1 METKQF
7 NLQLSRQRTHWQK
20 PEILLMLMAIGVPLS
35 FSTWMALLNN
45 FVIEQGHFTGAEIG
59 LLQSLREVPG
69 FLAFTAVFLLLIF
82 REQTFALLSLAAL
95 GAGVALTGFFP
106 STLGLYCTTVFMSVG
121 FHYYE
126 TMQTSLSLQWLPKD
140 KAPAIL
146 GKIVAASSF
155 ASILAYGLIW
165 LTGTLFD
172 LPFKWVYLLAGV
184 STVFVALLCF
194 FLFPKFPEKEAQHK
208 HLVLRK
214 NYWLYYS
221 LTFLGGAR
229 RQIFVVF
236 AGFMMVEKFGY
247 SVSSIALLFLAN
259 HVINLYAAPKI
270 GAMIGKIGERN
281 ALTLEYCGLIIL
293 FIAYAFVEN
302 ANIAAGLYIID
313 HLFFSMAIAIKTYFQ
328 KIVDP
333 KDIASS
339 AGVSFSINHIAA
351 VIIPAL
357 LGILWLSSPTLVFLV
372 GSGFACCS
380 LILARN
386 IPQKPD
392 RSTVAR
398 WGNVLPR

>member
-1 METKQF
+1 MIEQQLKQ
-7 NLQLSRQRTHWQK
+7 WQK

-45 FVIEQGHFTGAEIG
+45 FVIEQGQFTGAEIG

-106 STLGLYCTTVFMSVG
+106 STIGLYCTTVFMSVG

-140 KAPAIL
+140 KAPAML
-146 GKIVAASSF
+146 GKIVAAGSF
-155 ASILAYGLIW
+155 ASILAYGFIG
-165 LTGTLFD
+165 LTGIFFD
-172 LPFKWVYLLAGV
+172 LPYQWVYLFAGICTI
-184 STVFVALLCF
+184 SVALICA
-194 FLFPKFPEKEAQHK
+194 FLFPKFPQKEAQHK

-214 NYWLYYS
+214 RYWLYYS

-247 SVSSIALLFLAN
+247 TVSSIALLFLAN

-270 GAMIGKIGERN
+270 GVLIGKIGERN
-281 ALTLEYCGLIIL
+281 ALTLEYMGLIIL

-302 ANIAAGLYIID
+302 STIAAGLYIID

-351 VIIPAL
+351 VVIPAL
-357 LGILWLSSPTLVFLV
+357 LGLLWLSSPKFVFLI
-372 GSGFACCS
+372 GAGFALLS
-380 LILARN
+380 LTLARN

-392 RSTVAR
+392 QFTVAC
-398 WGNVLPR
+398 WGNIPAPH